1 MSASI
6 AIVGSGPSGCFLAQ
20 ALLKSAP
27 DLTVDLID
35 RLPVPYGLVRYGVAP
50 DHQGTKSVIRQFE
63 RLFERQGA
71 GFVGNLAIGEDLSLE
86 DLQGAYDIVVLAAGL
101 SGDRQLG
108 IPGEQL
114 TGVYSAGRFT
124 RALYEH
130 PDAESLPELGR
141 RVVLMGN
148 GNVAIDLLRLLSKSP
163 AELAGSDLGEL
174 PSRWL
179 AEQQIESIDIVGRS
193 TAEQAKFDPVMVREL
208 SKLSEVSIEVID
220 AGSSDDPEGSKRIA
234 ALESIDGHGNGK
246 RRITFRF
253 GLTPVGL
260 QGADGQ
266 LSEVQFQTGS
276 GEEVVLPCDSFL
288 TAIGFRDEGSLPRDR
303 LIENALNIDA
313 GHLADGLY
321 ATGWFR
327 RGPQGTIPDNRAD
340 AKALA
345 STIIEDLAD
354 RASAPAKPGR
364 SALPPLPDLV
374 DYSGWKRIDA
384 VETDDLPADRVRK
397 KIATRVEMLACAH
410 QTKETQS

>member
-20 ALLKSAP
+20 ALLKSQP
-27 DLTVDLID
+27 DLNVDLID

-71 GFVGNLAIGEDLSLE
+71 GFLGNLAVGDDLSLE
-86 DLQGAYDIVVLAAGL
+86 DLQAAYDIVVLAAGL

-114 TGVYSAGRFT
+114 AGVYSAGRLT
-124 RALYEH
+124 RSLYEH
-130 PDAESLPELGR
+130 PDAEPLPELGR

-148 GNVAIDLLRLLSKSP
+148 GNVAIDLLRLLAKTP

-179 AEQQIESIDIVGRS
+179 ADQQIESIDIIGRS
-193 TAEQAKFDPVMVREL
+193 RAEDAKFDPVMVREL
-208 SKLSEVSIEVID
+208 SKLSEVSIEVVD

-234 ALESIDGHGNGK
+234 ALESIDGHGGGK
-246 RRITFRF
+246 RHITFRF

-260 QGADGQ
+260 DGAAEQ
-266 LSEVQFQTGS
+266 LDKVQFQTVG

-288 TAIGFRDEGSLPRDR
+288 TAIGFQGEGSLPRDI
-303 LIENALNIDA
+303 LIQNALNIEA

-327 RGPQGTIPDNRAD
+327 RGPRGTIPDNRAD

-345 STIIEDLAD
+345 STILEDLAN
-354 RASAPAKPGR
+354 RALTPAKSGR
-364 SALPPLPDLV
+364 SALPSLPDLV
-374 DYSGWKRIDA
+374 DYTGWKHIDA
-384 VETDDLPADRVRK
+384 FETDNLPADRVRK
-397 KIATRVEMLACAH
+397 KVRTRAEMLALAQ
-410 QTKETQS
+410 QTKETHS